1 MTAADKHSQ
10 ATAGIDPALLS
21 YIDKIVTA
29 KVAEQ
34 IEAAK
39 QKGEQAMCKEERPGT
54 IATSDRAAI
63 VIFSGD
69 MDKLLAAFVIATG
82 AAMMGMKVSMY
93 FAFWGLSVLKKKTIF
108 RNKSITEKLMAL
120 MLPSGPDRLSV
131 SKMNMMGMGPA
142 FFKHVMK
149 KKNISNLPELM
160 NLAREMGVRMIAC
173 QMSMDVMGI
182 KKEEMLDGLDYGG
195 VATYLADAKD
205 SKITLFI

>member
-1 MTAADKHSQ
+1 MTTAAKYSQ
-10 ATAGIDPALLS
+10 AAAIDPALLS
-21 YIDKIVTA
+21 YIDKIVTV

-34 IEAAK
+34 IEAA
-39 QKGEQAMCKEERPGT
+39 GHRDEQAVCKEENPGK
-54 IATSDRAAI
+54 AGTSDRASI

-82 AAMMGMKVSMY
+82 AATMDMKVSMY
-93 FAFWGLSVLKKKTIF
+93 FAFWGLTALKKKTVF

-120 MLPSGPDRLSV
+120 MLPSGPARLSV
-131 SKMNMMGMGPA
+131 SKMNMMGIGPA

-149 KKNISNLPELM
+149 KKNISTLPELM
-160 NLAREMGVRMIAC
+160 NLARELGVRMVAC

-182 KKEEMLDGLDYGG
+182 KKEELLDGLDYGG